1 MAMTI
6 MAKISK
12 EAIKG
17 LQQEVQ
23 AMYPGND
30 VFKIDDEAAKFYL
43 EKNHNNSLDAIND
56 IITELFM
63 KEEEP
68 NPKRQRSKKRESP
81 SPSSEIDLESLDPK
95 IKQEILNNP
104 DLKQAILNSLT
115 GPQFIKEEAKIFNF
129 NEWIDE
135 LAPSENSIVRQKL
148 MHLFNGKSWKVV
160 NPTGDGFCGIYVAA
174 IDFQNK
180 PNAEP
185 EVLARV
191 NVAHRAD
198 DAEHDDD
205 ALIEL
210 ILDGIKN
217 YYIAQ
222 QRHCEKGIPLP
233 PELKDG
239 PNGKYFNIDD
249 SVDGAGNVRTYFD
262 LTLKYLLTHEAEIR
276 QKLNV
281 LGSLLNTPES
291 VFLYLPYIYKRN
303 YLILTYDYTSV
314 GLPFVTTFMPC
325 YADVELDAHGR
336 PVYPHNVY
344 TNSVVL
350 YNNGHYY
357 LLFNQD
363 TAVTARLV
371 DDVITN
377 KETANVEKVWHGFAL
392 QPIASGRVRKLKSR
406 KQNYRIQQSK
416 KRKTRKQHY
425 RKQKSRKQQ
434 PKKQKNK
441 TITNYK

>member
-1 MAMTI
+1 

-12 EAIKG
+12 EDIKR
-17 LQQEVQ
+17 LQREVLDID
-23 AMYPGND
+23 PDND
-30 VFKIDDEAAKFYL
+30 KYKIDDISAELYL
-43 EKNHNNSLDAIND
+43 QKNHNNRLDAIND

-63 KEEEP
+63 NEEQLS
-68 NPKRQRSKKRESP
+68 PKRQRSKKRESP
-81 SPSSEIDLESLDPK
+81 SDIDLESLDPD
-95 IKQEILNNP
+95 IKQQILNDP
-104 DLKQAILNSLT
+104 DLMQAVLNSLT
-115 GPQFIKEEAKIFNF
+115 GPQFIKEEAKDHSF
-129 NEWIDE
+129 NEWIDMLE
-135 LAPSENSIVRQKL
+135 HPSVNSIVRQKL
-148 MHLFNGKSWKVV
+148 MHLFNRRHWRVV

-180 PNAEP
+180 PNADQ
-185 EVLARV
+185 EVLDRV

-198 DAEHDDD
+198 DARQGND

-210 ILDGIKN
+210 ILDGMKN

-249 SVDGAGNVRTYFD
+249 RVERVDGALHVRTYFD

-276 QKLNV
+276 DKLNV
-281 LGSLLNTPES
+281 LRTLGNTPES
-291 VFLYLPYIYKRN
+291 IFIYLPYIYKRN
-303 YLILTYDYTSV
+303 YLILTYDDTSAE
-314 GLPFVTTFMPC
+314 LPFVTTFMPC
-325 YADVELDAHGR
+325 YADVELDDHGR
-336 PVYPHNVY
+336 AIYPHNVY

-350 YNNGHYY
+350 YNNRHYY
-357 LLFNQD
+357 LLYNPD
-363 TAVTARLV
+363 TTVTARLV
-371 DDVITN
+371 NDVLTN
-377 KETANVEKVWHGFAL
+377 KETPNVQKVWHGFTL
-392 QPIASGRVRKLKSR
+392 EPIASGRVRKLKSR

-441 TITNYK
+441 TKTNNK

>member
-1 MAMTI
+1 MAEINKETI
-6 MAKISK
+6 KA
-12 EAIKG
+12 
-17 LQQEVQ
+17 LQQELL
-23 AMYPGND
+23 AIDPDND
-30 VFKIDDEAAKFYL
+30 NYKIDDEVAKFYL
-43 EKNHNNSLDAIND
+43 QKNYNNRLNAIND

-81 SPSSEIDLESLDPK
+81 SVIDLESLDPK
-95 IKQEILNNP
+95 TKQEILKDP
-104 DLKQAILNSLT
+104 DLMQAVLNSLT
-115 GPQFIKEEAKIFNF
+115 GPQFIKEEAKIKTF
-129 NEWIDE
+129 NEWINI

-148 MHLFNGKSWKVV
+148 MHLFNGQDWKVV

-180 PNAEP
+180 PNADQ
-185 EVLARV
+185 EVLDRV

-198 DAEHDDD
+198 DAEHDND

-210 ILDGIKN
+210 ILDGMKN

-222 QRHCEKGIPLP
+222 QRHCELGIPLP

-249 SVDGAGNVRTYFD
+249 RIDGDSNVRTYFD

-276 QKLNV
+276 EKLNV
-281 LGSLLNTPES
+281 LGTLGNTPES

-303 YLILTYDYTSV
+303 YLILTYDDTSV
-314 GLPFVTTFMPC
+314 ELPFVTTFMPC
-325 YADVELDAHGR
+325 YADVELDEHDT
-336 PVYPHNVY
+336 PIYPHNVY

-357 LLFNQD
+357 LLYNPD
-363 TAVTARLV
+363 TTETARLV
-371 DDVITN
+371 DYVITN
-377 KETANVEKVWHGFAL
+377 KETANVPKVWHGFAL
-392 QPIASGRVRKLKSR
+392 QPIARGRVRKLKSR

-416 KRKTRKQHY
+416 KKKTRKQHY

-441 TITNYK
+441 TKTNNK

>member
-1 MAMTI
+1 
-6 MAKISK
+6 MAKITK
-12 EAIKG
+12 ETIKA
-17 LQQEVQ
+17 LQQELQ
-23 AMYPGND
+23 AIDPDND
-30 VFKIDDEAAKFYL
+30 IYKIDDIAAEHYL
-43 EKNHNNSLDAIND
+43 QKNYNNRLNAIND

-63 KEEEP
+63 KEEQP

-81 SPSSEIDLESLDPK
+81 SVIDLESLDPK
-95 IKQEILNNP
+95 TKQAALNDP
-104 DLKQAILNSLT
+104 DLMQALLNSLA
-115 GPQFIKEEAKIFNF
+115 GPQFIKEEAKINTFNK
-129 NEWIDE
+129 WIDE

-148 MHLFNGKSWKVV
+148 MHLFNGKRWKVV

-180 PNAEP
+180 PNADP
-185 EVLARV
+185 EVLDRV

-198 DAEHDDD
+198 DDEHDDD

-249 SVDGAGNVRTYFD
+249 RIDGEGNVRTYFD

-281 LGSLLNTPES
+281 LRRLSNTPES
-291 VFLYLPYIYKRN
+291 IFLYLPYIYKRN
-303 YLILTYDYTSV
+303 YLILTYDDTSAE
-314 GLPFVTTFMPC
+314 LPFVTTFMPC
-325 YADVELDAHGR
+325 YADVELDEHGT
-336 PVYPHNVY
+336 PIYPHNVY

-350 YNNGHYY
+350 YNNRHYY
-357 LLFNQD
+357 LLYNPD

-371 DDVITN
+371 NDVITN
-377 KETANVEKVWHGFAL
+377 KETPNVQKVWHGFVV
-392 QPIASGRVRKLKSR
+392 PPTASGRVRKLKSR

-416 KRKTRKQHY
+416 KKKTRKQHY

-441 TITNYK
+441 TKTNNK

>member
-1 MAMTI
+1 

-12 EAIKG
+12 EDIKG
-17 LQQEVQ
+17 LQQAVL
-23 AMYPGND
+23 AIDPDND
-30 VFKIDDEAAKFYL
+30 KYKIDDTAAEFYL
-43 EKNHNNSLDAIND
+43 QNNNNIRDDAIND
-56 IITELFM
+56 IIIELFM
-63 KEEEP
+63 EGEQP

-81 SPSSEIDLESLDPK
+81 SPSSEIDLESLDPE
-95 IKQEILNNP
+95 IKQEILKNP
-104 DLKQAILNSLT
+104 ELKQAILNSLI
-115 GPQFIKEEAKIFNF
+115 GPQFIKEEAKIVTFNK
-129 NEWIDE
+129 WIDK
-135 LAPSENSIVRQKL
+135 LASPSENSIVRQKL
-148 MHLFNGKSWKVV
+148 MHLFNGKRWKVV

-180 PNAEP
+180 PNADP
-185 EVLARV
+185 EVLEKV

-222 QRHCEKGIPLP
+222 QRHCERGIPLP

-249 SVDGAGNVRTYFD
+249 RIDEESNVRTYFD

-276 QKLNV
+276 EKLNV
-281 LGSLLNTPES
+281 LGRLSNTPES

-303 YLILTYDYTSV
+303 YLILTYDDTSAE
-314 GLPFVTTFMPC
+314 LPFVTTFMPC
-325 YADVELDAHGR
+325 YADVELDALGR

-357 LLFNQD
+357 LLYNQD
-363 TAVTARLV
+363 TDVTARLV
-371 DDVITN
+371 DYVITN

-392 QPIASGRVRKLKSR
+392 QPIARGRVRKLKSR

-416 KRKTRKQHY
+416 KKKTRKQHY

-441 TITNYK
+441 TMTNNK